1 MSAQSD
7 YKAAAAALE
16 KFCNEETNF
25 AVEILTDNYPLSVK
39 FTPNAQMSLFDSEN
53 YTVDENGEIGN
64 ILINVGQ
71 STRVLSTLR
80 FKMDAKLMK
89 KMIKLSEKVGNAYL
103 HAFREGAKFAP
114 AAIEKATDLFVDELW
129 KTCIPDTSVVI
140 FNSRKYK
147 QALNTVL
154 KSVLSGDEVNIPE
167 DLPEP
172 PPPKYRAEIYVYDL
186 LTKEQGGKQNLSNLD
201 YYTEGEDLE
210 AVRKEAIDQL
220 TAVCIN
226 YDAPADKKFYVE
238 LLNYRNDELI
248 KTDTATATW
257 DGSEVKIEI

>member
-25 AVEILTDNYPLSVK
+25 AVEILTENYPLSVK

-64 ILINVGQ
+64 ILISVGQ

-103 HAFREGAKFAP
+103 HAFRDRK
-114 AAIEKATDLFVDELW
+114 
-129 KTCIPDTSVVI
+129 SVV
-140 FNSRKYK
+140 
-147 QALNTVL
+147 
-154 KSVLSGDEVNIPE
+154 
-167 DLPEP
+167 
-172 PPPKYRAEIYVYDL
+172 
-186 LTKEQGGKQNLSNLD
+186 
-201 YYTEGEDLE
+201 
-210 AVRKEAIDQL
+210 
-220 TAVCIN
+220 
-226 YDAPADKKFYVE
+226 
-238 LLNYRNDELI
+238 
-248 KTDTATATW
+248 
-257 DGSEVKIEI
+257 

>member
-25 AVEILTDNYPLSVK
+25 AVEILTENYPLSVK

-64 ILINVGQ
+64 ILISVGQ

-103 HAFREGAKFAP
+103 HAFREGAQFAP

-129 KTCIPDTSVVI
+129 KTCIPDSVGRDI
-140 FNSRKYK
+140 QQPQI
-147 QALNTVL
+147 QA
-154 KSVLSGDEVNIPE
+154 GAE
-167 DLPEP
+167 
-172 PPPKYRAEIYVYDL
+172 YRAQERSFRRR
-186 LTKEQGGKQNLSNLD
+186 GKD
-201 YYTEGEDLE
+201 P
-210 AVRKEAIDQL
+210 R
-220 TAVCIN
+220 
-226 YDAPADKKFYVE
+226 
-238 LLNYRNDELI
+238 
-248 KTDTATATW
+248 
-257 DGSEVKIEI
+257 